1 MTTDFRKQVQDALI
15 HHRFGIRAYELN
27 HLDEARRESPQVQI
41 ARSWLTLPE
50 TVLLVDAI
58 VKLHEAE
65 VDEAVKAAWMTR
77 EEREAEVERI
87 RKDATSENRFAGMSD
102 DGVQQLINN
111 AEYEI
116 ARRAAIEP
124 KKEGE

>member
-1 MTTDFRKQVQDALI
+1 MTTDFRKQVEDALI
-15 HHRFGIRAYELN
+15 HHRFGIRAYELD
-27 HLDEARRESPQVQI
+27 HLDEARRESPQVEI

-58 VKLHEAE
+58 VKLH
-65 VDEAVKAAWMTR
+65 DD
-77 EEREAEVERI
+77 EVERI
-87 RKDATSENRFAGMSD
+87 RKDAASENRFAGMSD
-102 DGVQQLINN
+102 GGVQQLIKN

-116 ARRAAIEP
+116 ARRATIEP